1 MGWGLQKMTTEK
13 QATIADGCTPK
24 PIEVVIVRTAETES
38 LYVGGIKAIESTLGI
53 DVDDLTRHA
62 GRNPVVLTIA
72 DADHKSSGEMPMRYE
87 DIAPHIYR
95 SVGF

>member
-1 MGWGLQKMTTEK
+1 MGWGLQKMTSEK
-13 QATIADGCTPK
+13 QATASNSADK
-24 PIEVVIVRTAETES
+24 PIEVVIVRTSETES

-53 DVDDLTRHA
+53 DVNVLSRHA
-62 GRNPVVLTIA
+62 GSKPIVLTIA